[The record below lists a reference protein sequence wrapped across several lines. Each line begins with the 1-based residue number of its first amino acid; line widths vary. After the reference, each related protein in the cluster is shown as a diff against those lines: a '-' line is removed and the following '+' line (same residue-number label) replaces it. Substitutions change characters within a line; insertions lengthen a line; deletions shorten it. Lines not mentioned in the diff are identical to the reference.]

1 MAGSLKKFVQHL
13 RDAAAVGPD
22 SRTDEAMKY
31 AFVKVN
37 EFTTSFSFDN
47 TSVLGASDDK
57 SINLRDMFQG
67 NKSTRTLYNNI
78 DVEML
83 TKNADFY
90 VIGADL
96 PNLNTLDVVNIGA
109 LSANDNGIN
118 PGFKKVLFENGMLGL
133 QEHRLQVTFRET
145 QHSVIQRVILPWIVS
160 NSASKIDI
168 PQKVKDNKM
177 VKAFRPLL
185 TGTFVFNFDICER
198 DSDQNQSFLT
208 AVVTGCFPTTINTM
222 NPTNDKDG
230 VATRTVDFACNDA
243 KFYGY
248 GEKFSI

>member
-22 SRTDEAMKY
+22 SRNEEAMKY
-31 AFVKVN
+31 AFTKVN

-47 TSVLGASDDK
+47 TSVLGTADDK
-57 SINLRDMFQG
+57 SPNLRDMFQG
-67 NKSTRTLYNNI
+67 NKATRSLYNNI

-90 VIGADL
+90 VITADI
-96 PNLNTLDVVNIGA
+96 PNMTAGEVVNIGS
-109 LSANDNGIN
+109 LSSNENGVN
-118 PGFKKVLFENGMLGL
+118 PGFKKVLFENSMMTL

-145 QHSVIQRVILPWIVS
+145 QHSVIQRVIIPWLIS

-177 VKAFRPLL
+177 VKSFRPLL

-208 AVVTGCFPTTINTM
+208 AVVTGCFPTMINTV
-222 NPTNDKDG
+222 NPTNEQSG
-230 VATRTVDFACNDA
+230 VATRVVDFACNDV

-248 GEKFSI
+248 GEKFTI